1 MLCPTGQVQ
10 IAVNNDG
17 TPFCVDASVAA
28 ALNQGS
34 NIPQGTIPN
43 NGIPATGGIAATGTG
58 GGWLQNILSNVP
70 GILTGTASIISAGKG
85 IEPPDN
91 IYVMQAPPTPE
102 KEDNKSKIWLIL
114 LGVILAIGAIIFFAT
129 RHKKA

>member
-1 MLCPTGQVQ
+1 MCPTGQVQ

-43 NGIPATGGIAATGTG
+43 NGIPVTGGIANT

-102 KEDNKSKIWLIL
+102 KEDNKSKIWMIL
-114 LGVILAIGAIIFFAT
+114 LAIVLLIGVIIFFAT
-129 RHKKA
+129 RNKKS

>member
-1 MLCPTGQVQ
+1 MCPTGQVQ

-28 ALNQGS
+28 ALNQDS
-34 NIPQGTIPN
+34 NIPQGTIPS
-43 NGIPATGGIAATGTG
+43 NGIPATGGIG

-114 LGVILAIGAIIFFAT
+114 LGILVVIGGGIFLAT
-129 RHKKA
+129 RNKQA

>member
-1 MLCPTGQVQ
+1 MCPAGQVQ
-10 IAVNNDG
+10 IAINSDG

-34 NIPQGTIPN
+34 NLPQGTIPT
-43 NGIPATGGIAATGTG
+43 NGVPPTGGIANTGMG
-58 GGWLQNILSNVP
+58 GGWLQSILSNVP

-102 KEDNKSKIWLIL
+102 KEDNKSKIWMILIGIIL
-114 LGVILAIGAIIFFAT
+114 LIGMIIFLAT
-129 RHKKA
+129 RNKKA

>member
-1 MLCPTGQVQ
+1 MCPIGQVQ

-34 NIPQGTIPN
+34 NIPQGTIPS
-43 NGIPATGGIAATGTG
+43 NGIPPTGGIG

-114 LGVILAIGAIIFFAT
+114 LGILVVIGGGIFLAT
-129 RHKKA
+129 RNKQA

>member
-1 MLCPTGQVQ
+1 MCPTGQVQ

-28 ALNQGS
+28 ALNQGY
-34 NIPQGTIPN
+34 NLPQGTVPS
-43 NGIPATGGIAATGTG
+43 NGIPATGGIGNVG
-58 GGWLQNILSNVP
+58 GGLFGNILSSIP

-91 IYVMQAPPTPE
+91 IYVMQAPPTTPD
-102 KEDNKSKIWLIL
+102 KEESKKKIWLIL
-114 LGVILAIGAIIFFAT
+114 LGVLVLIGGGIFLAT
-129 RHKKA
+129 RNKQT

>member
-1 MLCPTGQVQ
+1 MCPTGQVQ

-28 ALNQGS
+28 ALNQGY
-34 NIPQGTIPN
+34 NLPQGTIPN
-43 NGIPATGGIAATGTG
+43 NSIPATGGIANMG
-58 GGWLQNILSNVP
+58 GGLFGNILSSIP

-91 IYVMQAPPTPE
+91 IYVMQAPPAQD
-102 KEDNKSKIWLIL
+102 KEESKKKIWLIL
-114 LGVILAIGAIIFFAT
+114 LGVLVLISGGIFLAT
-129 RHKKA
+129 RSKQT

>member
-1 MLCPTGQVQ
+1 MCPTGQVQ

-34 NIPQGTIPN
+34 NLPQGTIPS
-43 NGIPATGGIAATGTG
+43 NGIPATGGIANTG

-102 KEDNKSKIWLIL
+102 KEDNKSKIWMIL
-114 LGVILAIGAIIFFAT
+114 LGILLLIGGIIFFAT
-129 RHKKA
+129 RNKEA